1 MIMKFIGI
9 CFLIVSACWL
19 PELERNPSDKILIVY
34 LSRTHNTRVVAELIQ
49 NQVGGDQ
56 VPLELETP
64 YPENYQAI
72 VKQVAEEN
80 ASGYLPPLKTEVDLT
95 KYDTIFLG
103 FPTWGMQLPPPI
115 KSFLSMNDLRGK
127 TVIPFNT
134 HAGYGVGSGF
144 RQVDQRCLECE
155 VLEGLSVKG
164 GIERDGIYLAI
175 KDERRKQVE
184 KEVRQWLEQLNILI
198 IKG

>member
-1 MIMKFIGI
+1 MKFIGLY
-9 CFLIVSACWL
+9 FLIFSAFLL
-19 PELERNPSDKILIVY
+19 PEMERNTSDKILIVY
-34 LSRTHNTRVVAELIQ
+34 LSRTQNTKVVAEMIQ
-49 NQVGGDQ
+49 NQVGGDMVQ
-56 VPLELETP
+56 LELETP

-80 ASGYLPPLKTEVDLT
+80 TSGYLPPLKTKIDLT

-115 KSFLSMNDLRGK
+115 KSFLSKNDLMGK

-144 RQVDQRCLECE
+144 RQVKQRCLDCE

-164 GIERDGIYLAI
+164 GIERDGIFLAI
-175 KDERRKQVE
+175 KDARQKEVE
-184 KEVRQWLEQLNILI
+184 MEVRQWLERLNILN
-198 IKG
+198 IKE